1 MNTEVVNVLKS
12 WKSSLEHYGKLDNW
26 KLSANLS
33 VLGAYLRTKDKDIK
47 AMRLVKQIRDK
58 ALCPIVDMSS
68 MKELLNSFFDILN
81 LYHSVD
87 ESRTTPKC
95 RFTVKEG
102 QSFRFKGQTH
112 RLFEEKLHFKG
123 DILLRNFDVETESA
137 HDSRIV
143 RRIVEKRMC
152 QAYHRMNK
160 GMCDAPL
167 SNKDRY
173 WKRRAISFQLYNI
186 GQVDDIHS
194 TSRGESTHWKKMYDP
209 QTGKVVFKKKMAYP
223 NEDAALEAIKIWKIE
238 HVEDTKKMA
247 AYQCSHCHKWHIGH
261 YTNNVQNTS
270 ICSQTAC

>member
-12 WKSSLEHYGKLDNW
+12 WNSSLDHYGKLDNW

-47 AMRLVKQIRDK
+47 VMRLVKQIRDK
-58 ALCPIVDMSS
+58 ALCPIFDLPS
-68 MKELLNSFFDILN
+68 MKELLNSFFDSLSS
-81 LYHSVD
+81 YHIVED
-87 ESRTTPKC
+87 TRTTQKC
-95 RFTVKEG
+95 RYTVKEG

-123 DILLRNFDVETESA
+123 DMLLRNFDVETESA

-160 GMCDAPL
+160 SMCDEPL

-223 NEDAALEAIKIWKIE
+223 NEDAALEAINLWKIE
-238 HVEDTKKMA
+238 HVEDKKEMA

-261 YTNNVQNTS
+261 YTNNVQNTI
-270 ICSQTAC
+270 ICTQTAC

>member
-12 WKSSLEHYGKLDNW
+12 WKSSIDHYGKLDNW

-33 VLGAYLRTKDKDIK
+33 VLGIYLRAKDNNIK
-47 AMRLVKQIRDK
+47 VMRLVKEIRDK
-58 ALCPIVDMSS
+58 ALCSIIDISS
-68 MKELLNSFFDILN
+68 MKELLNRFF
-81 LYHSVD
+81 
-87 ESRTTPKC
+87 ESSNFSHIDKESNTPKKSHY
-95 RFTVKEG
+95 TVKEG
-102 QSFRFKGQTH
+102 QNLRFKGQTR

-123 DILLRNFDVETESA
+123 DMLLRNFDVETESA

-160 GMCDAPL
+160 GICDVPL

-186 GQVDDIHS
+186 GQIDDIHS
-194 TSRGESTHWKKMYDP
+194 KSRGESTHWKKMYDP

-223 NEDAALEAIKIWKIE
+223 SEDAALEAIKLWKIE
-238 HVEDTKKMA
+238 HVEDTKEMA

-261 YTNNVQNTS
+261 YTNNVQNTP
-270 ICSQTAC
+270 ICTQTAC